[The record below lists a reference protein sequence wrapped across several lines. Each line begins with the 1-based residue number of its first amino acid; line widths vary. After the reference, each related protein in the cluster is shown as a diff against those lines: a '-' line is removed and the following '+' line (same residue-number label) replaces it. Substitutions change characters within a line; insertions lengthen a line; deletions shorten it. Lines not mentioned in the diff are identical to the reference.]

1 MRCKNPFAERWTMK
15 RLSIVSIILPLLV
28 SAAVL
33 AMREPEPGVAK
44 PAVFKAAQGLPIKV
58 GPMAGEPIIAD
69 SNHDGN
75 LDIILACGTCCGSPP
90 DPLSGHVQVLLGD
103 GRGGFRPAPGSPIP
117 VGSSARKVA
126 VGDANH
132 DGHLDIFIAQ
142 HESYEVVALLGDG
155 QGNFKPAPAS
165 PFVAASGPQV
175 HPRAHTHAITTGD
188 VNGDCNV
195 DILTSKANDY
205 SISILLG
212 DGKGGFA
219 SSGPLPTKA
228 GRHPYDTIFL
238 NDVNND
244 GKVDLVT
251 PNLKGDAVMVMRGNG
266 NAGFTRAP
274 DAPFALGPRP
284 GYVAVADINDDG
296 KADLVATH
304 DDDPLLAVLLGD
316 GKGGFN
322 PIPESPLRPPNPVWG
337 IAVADLNLDG
347 KKDLA
352 LGAQLDHG
360 VTIMLGDG
368 KGGFVTAPS
377 SPMPAGK
384 NANYVAVADL
394 NGDGK
399 PDIVASSYGSGEI
412 TVYLNENTTSRK
424 EITAESGVAEGEQA
438 PDFDARALDG
448 KKLKLSD
455 LRGKV
460 VMLDFMASWYGNCVA
475 TLPEI
480 KELYDHFE
488 RSKVEIISVSLD
500 GGDTTDTTVRDL
512 KDFLAAR
519 PVDWPVIFDDTG
531 WDNAIARAY
540 GVNRLPAHFI
550 IDRQGIV
557 RLIAAGGEKKKI
569 QEIKKVM
576 QRLM

>member
-1 MRCKNPFAERWTMK
+1 MRCTNPFAERRLMK
-15 RLSIVSIILPLLV
+15 RLSIISIILLATV
-28 SAAVL
+28 STTVL
-33 AMREPEPGVAK
+33 AVRDREP
-44 PAVFKAAQGLPIKV
+44 KAAKSPSFKMAPGSPIKV
-58 GPMAGEPIIAD
+58 GPMAGEPVIAD

-103 GRGGFRPAPGSPIP
+103 GRGGFKPAPGSPIP

-126 VGDANH
+126 VGDANR
-132 DGHLDIFIAQ
+132 DGHLDIFVAQ
-142 HESYEVVALLGDG
+142 HDSYEVAALLGNG
-155 QGNFKPAPAS
+155 RGGFKPAPGS
-165 PFVAASGPQV
+165 PFVAASGPNV

-188 VNGDCNV
+188 VNSDGYLDLITTNG
-195 DILTSKANDY
+195 NDN

-212 DGKGGFA
+212 DGKGSFA
-219 SSGPLPTKA
+219 PSGAPIKA
-228 GRHPYDTIFL
+228 GRHPYDTITL
-238 NDVNND
+238 TDVNND
-244 GKVDLVT
+244 GKVDIVT
-251 PNLKGDAVMVMRGNG
+251 PNLQGDAVMVMLGDG
-266 NAGFTRAP
+266 KGGFTRAP
-274 DAPFALGPRP
+274 GAPFALGPRP
-284 GYVAVADINDDG
+284 GYVAVADLNGDG
-296 KADLVATH
+296 KTDMVATH
-304 DDDPLLAVLLGD
+304 DDDPLVAVLLGD

-322 PIPESPLRPPNPVWG
+322 PTPESPLRPPNPVWG
-337 IAVADLNLDG
+337 VAVADLNGDG
-347 KKDLA
+347 RKDLA
-352 LGAQLDHG
+352 MGSQLDHG

-368 KGGFVTAPS
+368 KGGFVSAPG

-394 NGDGK
+394 NRDGK

-412 TVYLNENTTSRK
+412 TVFLNETTTSRE
-424 EITAESGVAEGEQA
+424 EITTQNGVAEGEQA

-460 VMLDFMASWYGNCVA
+460 VMLDFMASWCGNCVA

-500 GGDTTDTTVRDL
+500 GGETTDTTLRDL

-531 WDNAIARAY
+531 WDNAIARSY
-540 GVNRLPAHFI
+540 GVNRLPAHFV
-550 IDRQGIV
+550 IDREGIV
-557 RLIAAGGEKKKI
+557 RLIAAGGEIKKI
-569 QEIKKVM
+569 QEIKTVM